1 VLRELGFAG
10 PLDVSPTGAQQTGV
24 DAAAVQEV
32 VDELIADGLISD
44 QPTFAVTPEGRDRS
58 RQATSRALGRRHWHQ
73 EAVAQ
78 EQSRVSHGI
87 RRGQR
92 HGRHGGRHRD

>member
-10 PLDVSPTGAQQTGV
+10 PLDVSPTGTQQTGI
-24 DAAAVQEV
+24 DAAAVLEV
-32 VDELIADGLISD
+32 VDDLIAEGLISD

-58 RQATSRALGRRHWHQ
+58 RQATRQAVGRRHWRQ
-73 EAVAQ
+73 EAAS
-78 EQSRVSHGI
+78 EETSRVSHGI

-92 HGRHGGRHRD
+92 HGRHGGRQRD